1 MARAQ
6 VCAVSNLT
14 PFFDL
19 PLVLARLPMRDEQKI
34 SYLQHL
40 TEKCHDRRAVIGIVG
55 LGYRVFR

>member
-14 PFFDL
+14 PFFDP

-55 LGYRVFR
+55 LG